1 MREEDERGE
10 GGGERCTKGW
20 KAHRE
25 SEGGETGSQQ
35 RTCRCSPSLLPSPI
49 HLFCHTAE
57 GGRDGGTGAGVGGAW
72 DSSFLPVSISCRLRS
87 NLPPS
92 SYWAYSFGRH
102 EWKGRERGFGPAL
115 QSRKIN
121 IKKVFFKKSR
131 MFLSLCL
138 CFFLFRIVPGDGAS
152 AGSWADAKVFEC
164 EHQAVDKVVDQV
176 WPLKKRIGISTQF
189 SLHWEKSLKL
199 C

>member
-10 GGGERCTKGW
+10 GEGKVYKRMKSTSRVGGRGDRKPA
-20 KAHRE
+20 AHL
-25 SEGGETGSQQ
+25 SLLPVTPSIPY
-35 RTCRCSPSLLPSPI
+35 PSLLS
-49 HLFCHTAE
+49 HS
-57 GGRDGGTGAGVGGAW
+57 GGREGWRHGSGGRGAW

-121 IKKVFFKKSR
+121 IKKVFLKSQGC
-131 MFLSLCL
+131 FYLCV
-138 CFFLFRIVPGDGAS
+138 CVY
-152 AGSWADAKVFEC
+152 
-164 EHQAVDKVVDQV
+164 
-176 WPLKKRIGISTQF
+176 F
-189 SLHWEKSLKL
+189 SYCPRWRSVGWFVCRRKSLWVWASGSRQGSGPGVTL
-199 C
+199 STGMHVC